1 MKILALDTSTAA
13 CSVAFWA
20 DGAVHERFDA
30 HAQHS
35 QSILRMIEQV
45 LAEAGAVLSG
55 LDALAFGRGPGSF
68 TGLRIGA
75 GVVQGL
81 GFAADLP
88 VVAVSSLAALA
99 QGEPHGRVL
108 AALDA
113 RMNQVYWGAY
123 ERDGGN
129 QPRLIGREVVAAAQ
143 DLPIPSAAHWWGA
156 GSGWDIYSEQIL
168 ARLHDTVGGWTPSC
182 YPHARAVAVLGAAGF
197 AAGEAVAAEHAIPV
211 YVRDDVARKL
221 AER

>member
-13 CSVAFWA
+13 CSVAFWE

-30 HAQHS
+30 RAQHS
-35 QSILRMIEQV
+35 QCILRMIEQV
-45 LAEAGAVLSG
+45 LAEAGVVLSG

-99 QGEPHGRVL
+99 QGEPHTRVL

-113 RMNQVYWGAY
+113 RMNQVYWGTY
-123 ERDGGN
+123 ERDSGN
-129 QPRLIGREVVAAAQ
+129 RPRLIGREVVAAAR
-143 DLPIPSAAHWWGA
+143 DLPIPSAAQWWGA
-156 GSGWDIYSEQIL
+156 GSGWDVYSEQIL
-168 ARLHDTVGGWTPSC
+168 ARLHDSVGGWTSSR
-182 YPHARAVAVLGAAGF
+182 YPHARDVAVLGAAGF
-197 AAGEAVAAEHAIPV
+197 AAGEAVAAEQAIPV